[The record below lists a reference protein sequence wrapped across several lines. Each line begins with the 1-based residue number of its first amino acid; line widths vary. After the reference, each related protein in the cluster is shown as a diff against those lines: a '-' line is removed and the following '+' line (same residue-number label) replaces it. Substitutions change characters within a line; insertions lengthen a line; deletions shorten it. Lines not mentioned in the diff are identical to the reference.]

1 MLGFWAVAAP
11 GQSFTAMVR
20 DAAASPGHQPVIA
33 TLDAMLA
40 RTAQGYPVYGA
51 EATVQSISSAT
62 ATNAE
67 LRAAF
72 NHNATSQCPQNTW
85 SALSPSQCGS
95 LAPVTAVLHAAI
107 ASSGYGYGCGGY
119 YTGTDHPW
127 MTCKGSAI
135 DTTNT
140 PVVVR
145 HGYYNPAADP
155 EGFGWEKARNK
166 HNLWI
171 QAIIDTI
178 NMSLDITGG
187 RSDTDYTVYHYNP
200 DGYVD
205 QTVTVVAD
213 NVDTEFD
220 GKSTQDGQPVGV
232 LTGYCTPGVG
242 EPIEEQCPQWVDTG
256 PDPL

>member
-1 MLGFWAVAAP
+1 MRKRLR
-11 GQSFTAMVR
+11 FTIPLHGLILITAQIIDSSPRSARMSLKR
-20 DAAASPGHQPVIA
+20 SCRLPFAAAFSVVTI
-33 TLDAMLA
+33 LA
-40 RTAQGYPVYGA
+40 LLLLP
-51 EATVQSISSAT
+51 SSASASMT
-62 ATNAE
+62 RPAGHSATP
-67 LRAAF
+67 
-72 NHNATSQCPQNTW
+72 QCPLSTW
-85 SALSPSQCGS
+85 SALSPSRCGS
-95 LAPVTAVLHAAI
+95 LGPVTAVRHAAI
-107 ASSGYGYGCGGY
+107 PSSGYGYGCGGY

-187 RSDTDYTVYHYNP
+187 RSGADYTVYHYNP

-205 QTVTVVAD
+205 HTVTVVAD

-232 LTGYCTPGVG
+232 LTGYCTPGMG
-242 EPIEEQCPQWVDTG
+242 DPIEEQCPQWVDTG
-256 PDPL
+256 PDPLKR